1 MITIQVSD
9 MEEAI
14 AQAKSIFAETPTEA
28 LVVVEGNATVGGVM
42 FDARER
48 TLLLHRS
55 GQGIW
60 AQGNSDVA
68 LDLAIGMFLATLE
81 K

>member
-55 GQGIW
+55 GQGIC
-60 AQGNSDVA
+60 DVA